1 MTLSA
6 ILFTVSA
13 MIVAAFQLALV
24 AGAPWGTAAM
34 GGRYPG
40 VLPPKARALSLIQAL
55 IMLLFILIV
64 LTRAELI
71 LHDFYHLSVTLIWFV
86 TGLLALSLLGNL
98 ATPSKIER
106 NIWSPVA
113 LVLLATAVVTATR

>member
-1 MTLSA
+1 MTLTALLFSA
-6 ILFTVSA
+6 TA
-13 MIVAAFQLALV
+13 MIVVIFQLALV
-24 AGAPWGTAAM
+24 AGAPWGVAAM

-55 IMLLFILIV
+55 IMVLCILIV

-71 LHDFYHLSVTLIWFV
+71 LPNFYHLSTILIWLV
-86 TGLLALSLLGNL
+86 SGLLALSLVGNL

-106 NIWSPVA
+106 SLWAPVA
-113 LVLLATAVVTATR
+113 LVLLVTALVTATR